1 METHT
6 IFHSDNPSST
16 ISSKHRRLAHIFL
29 SPFRRLN
36 HNNKKRPD
44 KHFSATDLVDS
55 GNVDLSTDG
64 PRELPLVTTS
74 LSIEPCHNSDCQ
86 QEKYSIP
93 IIHSESHVIADHTVV
108 HTSATEY
115 HFTEAL
121 KSLSE
126 TNTSEG
132 KQNIGL
138 TSSTIQHSVISSSQP
153 PKKLNGVKKNTMNQR
168 VAYPQFPP
176 VNQEVLTCVSEKSNQ
191 TTVSQSKIN
200 TFCNDKNSVKSSSI
214 PCSVMVMPISNS
226 DLYLVGRLVNDKTCS
241 KSVHTSDSTDNLQS
255 DSIVSSLQVSSS
267 HLKPS
272 QNSTICMSKS
282 PSKCSKFSQ
291 LFDPPAQTNDKIQE
305 SFEITTTEKCLSA
318 IDYNKVIECEIDGVS
333 SSDSFKIIPSGTSPT
348 ISKITHLSPPPSA
361 SLVNETKVAEPVSN
375 SGQILKYSQLS
386 NRVYPFGKECRFI
399 FYNADSDEEEG
410 YNRSSPNQNITSL
423 IKARQAHK
431 DMWIKRADRINRFLA
446 CRPCREDLISK
457 NIIPSTTLEAR
468 AELRVDIEASLE
480 RRLNQRPTTD
490 ELKQKNILHV
500 DTEEVRNKI
509 KEERKQILTRKL
521 SFRPTVE
528 ELRRRKIIRFNDYV
542 EVSEADAYDRRADK
556 PWTRLTLRDKAD
568 IRKELNEF
576 KATEMD
582 VHAESRHYTRY
593 HRP

>member
-1 METHT
+1 M
-6 IFHSDNPSST
+6 
-16 ISSKHRRLAHIFL
+16 
-29 SPFRRLN
+29 
-36 HNNKKRPD
+36 
-44 KHFSATDLVDS
+44 VQ
-55 GNVDLSTDG
+55 
-64 PRELPLVTTS
+64 
-74 LSIEPCHNSDCQ
+74 PCHNRDYQ

-93 IIHSESHVIADHTVV
+93 AIHSESHVNADHTVI
-108 HTSATEY
+108 HTSATER

-121 KSLSE
+121 KSLSK
-126 TNTSEG
+126 TNTFEE
-132 KQNIGL
+132 KQDTDL
-138 TSSTIQHSVISSSQP
+138 TSSTNQHSVISSSQP
-153 PKKLNGVKKNTMNQR
+153 PKKLNGVKKSAINQR

-176 VNQEVLTCVSEKSNQ
+176 VNHEVLTCVSEKSNQ
-191 TTVSQSKIN
+191 ITVNQLKMN
-200 TFCNDKNSVKSSSI
+200 AVCYDKNSVKTSSI
-214 PCSVMVMPISNS
+214 PCNVMVMPISNS
-226 DLYLVGRLVNDKTCS
+226 DLYLVGRLVNGKTYS
-241 KSVHTSDSTDNLQS
+241 NSVHTSDSTSRLQS

-272 QNSTICMSKS
+272 QNSSICMFKS
-282 PSKCSKFSQ
+282 PSECSKISQ
-291 LFDPPAQTNDKIQE
+291 PFYPPDQTNNEIQE
-305 SFEITTTEKCLSA
+305 SFEISTTEKCLGA
-318 IDYNKVIECEIDGVS
+318 IDYNKVIECEIDDVC
-333 SSDSFKIIPSGTSPT
+333 SSDSVKMIPSGASPT
-348 ISKITHLSPPPSA
+348 ISKITQLSSLPST

-375 SGQILKYSQLS
+375 NSQTLKYSQLS
-386 NRVYPFGKECRFI
+386 NRVYPFGKDCRFV
-399 FYNADSDEEEG
+399 FYNSADSDEEEG

-468 AELRVDIEASLE
+468 AELRVDIESSLE

-576 KATEMD
+576 KATEMN